1 MAGFQLFG
9 EALRIGLA
17 ALMGNKIRASL
28 TILGVAIGVGV
39 VVTMAA
45 LITGIRT
52 SVMTAFESSGTDN
65 LILTPWDFTDV
76 QLVNDG
82 SGRPPWWDRPNITV
96 EEVNRIQELASVREA
111 IHSFDFP
118 TTVSFEGNR
127 ITQVQGL
134 ARSSGWPAYTGGDF
148 PAGRNYTA
156 AEERQGRAVVVLA
169 SDLAEALFGQRDP
182 VGKRIRVSSGRRSG
196 EQFSVV
202 GVFQIEDNIFA
213 ESGQQNW
220 FILPWTTAD
229 RRLQGLGRFNFR
241 SVLVVPAEGY
251 SQSQVQD
258 DVIGALRAA
267 RGLSPADENDFAL
280 IESTQLL
287 ELFDRLTGV
296 FFLVMLALSSVA
308 LMVGGVGVI
317 GIMMISVTERTRE
330 IGVRK
335 ALGAT
340 RREILWQFLA
350 EAGMLTFIG
359 GAVGLLIGWGAA
371 AMITNLVPALPAR
384 IPLWS
389 VIASLASAILTG
401 IFFGLLPAVR
411 GSRLDP
417 VDALRYE

>member
-1 MAGFQLFG
+1 MAGFQMFG
-9 EALRIGLA
+9 EALRIGIA
-17 ALMGNKIRASL
+17 ALWGNKVRASL

-39 VVTMAA
+39 VVTIAA

-52 SVMTAFESSGTDN
+52 SVMTAFESSGPDN

-82 SGRPPWWDRPNITV
+82 TGRPPWWDRPNITV
-96 EEVNRIQELASVREA
+96 EEVDRIQALPAVREA
-111 IHSFDFP
+111 IHAFDFP

-127 ITQVQGL
+127 ITQVQGI
-134 ARSSGWPAYTGGDF
+134 ARSWGWPAYVGGDF
-148 PAGRNYTA
+148 IAGRNYSA
-156 AEERQGRAVVVLA
+156 AEEREARAVAVLA
-169 SDLAEALFGQRDP
+169 ADLAEGLFGQRDP
-182 VGKRIRVSSGRRSG
+182 VGKRIRISSGRRAG
-196 EQFSVV
+196 ERFTVV

-213 ESGQQNW
+213 DASSQNW
-220 FILPWTTAD
+220 VFLPWTTAD

-241 SVLVVPAEGY
+241 SVLLIPADGF
-251 SQSQVQD
+251 SQDALRDQ
-258 DVIGALRAA
+258 VIGALRSA
-267 RGLSPADENDFAL
+267 RGLSPAEPNDFAL
-280 IESTQLL
+280 IESAQLV

-350 EAGMLTFIG
+350 EAGMLTLIG
-359 GAVGLLIGWGAA
+359 GALGLLIGAGAA
-371 AMITNLVPALPAR
+371 SLVTNLLPALPAR

-389 VIASLASAILTG
+389 VVASLASAVLTG

>member
-1 MAGFQLFG
+1 MGGFQLFG
-9 EALRIGLA
+9 EAMRIGLA

-39 VVTMAA
+39 VVTIAA

-52 SVMTAFESSGTDN
+52 SVMTAFESSGPEN
-65 LILTPWDFTDV
+65 LILTPWDFTEV

-82 SGRPPWWDRPNITV
+82 TGRPPWWDRPNITA
-96 EEVNRIQELASVREA
+96 EEVDRIQALPAVREA

-118 TTVSFEGNR
+118 ITVSFEGNR

-134 ARSSGWPAYTGGDF
+134 ARSHGWPAYTGGDF
-148 PAGRNYTA
+148 AAGRNYSPT
-156 AEERQGRAVVVLA
+156 EERQARAVVVLTR
-169 SDLAEALFGQRDP
+169 DLAEALFGQRDP
-182 VGKRIRVSSGRRSG
+182 IGKRIRISSGRRAG
-196 EQFSVV
+196 ELFTVV
-202 GVFQIEDNIFA
+202 GVFEIEDNIFA
-213 ESGQQNW
+213 EAAGNW
-220 FILPWTTAD
+220 LILPWTTAD

-241 SVLVVPAEGY
+241 SVLVVPAEGF
-251 SQSQVQD
+251 SQSQVKDQ
-258 DVIGALRAA
+258 VIGALRAS
-267 RGLSPADENDFAL
+267 RGLAPAEANSFAL
-280 IESTQLL
+280 IESAQLL
-287 ELFDRLTGV
+287 DLFDRLTGV

-308 LMVGGVGVI
+308 LMVGGIGVI

-350 EAGMLTFIG
+350 EAGTLTFIG
-359 GAVGLLIGWGAA
+359 GAVGLLIGAGLAS
-371 AMITNLVPALPAR
+371 LVTHFVPQLPAR
-384 IPLWS
+384 IPMWS
-389 VIASLASAILTG
+389 IIAALGSAVLTG
-401 IFFGLLPAVR
+401 VVFGLLPAVR